1 MGAQDLLMVSCNLG
15 AVGLLLSAED
25 LPLSSF
31 LHLSSQSDAILNLL
45 VFFLST
51 EDLPLKPIFAR
62 SCKLSWDH
70 RSSSVHRRSP
80 AYARLCRSCNL
91 SLGSSRKLYWDRRS
105 SSVHR
110 RSPAYAHLCR
120 SCDLVIAGLLS
131 AEGPLPTSVSA
142 GLEIFL
148 EIAGLLSMIDLPP
161 QSIFARSSRSAQP

>member
-25 LPLSSF
+25 LLPSSF
-31 LHLSSQSDAILNLL
+31 LHLSSESDAILNLL

-62 SCKLSWDH
+62 SRKLSWDC
-70 RSSSVHRRSP
+70 RSSS
-80 AYARLCRSCNL
+80 A
-91 SLGSSRKLYWDRRS
+91 
-105 SSVHR
+105 HR

-131 AEGPLPTSVSA
+131 AEDLLPTSVSA

-148 EIAGLLSMIDLPP
+148 EIAGLLSMMGLPL
-161 QSIFARSSRSAQP
+161 QSIFARSSR

>member
-25 LPLSSF
+25 LLPSSF
-31 LHLSSQSDAILNLL
+31 LHLSSESDAILNLL

-62 SCKLSWDH
+62 SRKLSWDC
-70 RSSSVHRRSP
+70 RSSS
-80 AYARLCRSCNL
+80 A
-91 SLGSSRKLYWDRRS
+91 
-105 SSVHR
+105 HR

-131 AEGPLPTSVSA
+131 AEDPVPTSVSA
-142 GLEIFL
+142 GLAIFL
-148 EIAGLLSMIDLPP
+148 WDR
-161 QSIFARSSRSAQP
+161 RSSSIHRRSPTEAHLCRSRKLSWDCRSSSAHRRSPAYAHLCRS

>member
-25 LPLSSF
+25 LLPSSF
-31 LHLSSQSDAILNLL
+31 LHLSSESDAILNLL
-45 VFFLST
+45 VFLST

-62 SCKLSWDH
+62 SRKLSWDC
-70 RSSSVHRRSP
+70 RSSS
-80 AYARLCRSCNL
+80 A
-91 SLGSSRKLYWDRRS
+91 
-105 SSVHR
+105 HR

-131 AEGPLPTSVSA
+131 AEDLLPTSVSA

-148 EIAGLLSMIDLPP
+148 EIAVLLSMIGLPL
-161 QSIFARSSRSAQP
+161 QSIFARSSR